1 MRRRSDEKRTE
12 EEKREGLTKVDAA
25 NAPCAVLKAVGRRPL
40 DKRRSATA
48 IAIFLQ
54 VILSKTTPLMVYSSG
69 TQQRASLLKLS
80 LSVHTA
86 MDFPYGNGMWKGRE
100 RGREGGR
107 EEAFSCW
114 WKKEACG
121 GGFMGAL
128 GVVHEQW
135 LSWMSGGG
143 RRWQQRAIYHHNHMG
158 HDLSTL
164 LRLFF
169 FFFFL
174 FFCLAF
180 IDFRI
185 TLSSHLIASSSS
197 SSSSSSSPTLSLHPS
212 FGP

>member
-107 EEAFSCW
+107 EEAFSC
-114 WKKEACG
+114 
-121 GGFMGAL
+121 
-128 GVVHEQW
+128 
-135 LSWMSGGG
+135 
-143 RRWQQRAIYHHNHMG
+143 
-158 HDLSTL
+158 
-164 LRLFF
+164 
-169 FFFFL
+169 
-174 FFCLAF
+174 
-180 IDFRI
+180 
-185 TLSSHLIASSSS
+185 
-197 SSSSSSSPTLSLHPS
+197 
-212 FGP
+212 